1 MYEVVGTLMSRTFRV
16 FWMLEELGQP
26 YTQSPEPPRS
36 PRVQEPN
43 PLGKVPILIDNGTPI
58 ADSTAIITYLADKH
72 GALTFPAGTLE
83 RAAQDSFTHQ
93 ILDEIDAALWTA
105 SRHSFIL
112 PEDMRVPDIKPS
124 LKKEYARSIAKLMA
138 RKRGPFLMGD
148 QITIPDIILTHCGGW
163 AMTAKFPTDNDDFK
177 SYLKQLRARPAFQKA
192 RENK

>member
-124 LKKEYARSIAKLMA
+124 LKNEYAHSIAKLMA